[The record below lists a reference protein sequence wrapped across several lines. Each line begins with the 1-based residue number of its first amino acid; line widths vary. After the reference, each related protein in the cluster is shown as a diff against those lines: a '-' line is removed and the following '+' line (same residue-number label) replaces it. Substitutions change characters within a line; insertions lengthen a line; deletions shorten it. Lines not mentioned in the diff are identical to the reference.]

1 MFQERKSCGIIYCR
15 TREQTEVLSDKLTSL
30 GVKTQCY
37 HAGLA
42 NKERLQ
48 RQEAWQGGKSPVIC
62 ATVSFG
68 MGVDK
73 ATVRFV
79 VHWGCPRDPASF
91 YQESGRAG
99 RDGLPSRCR
108 VYYNRADR
116 KAVEFHLQH
125 NVGRAGERKG
135 WRKKA
140 EGDVGAFTKIVEFCE
155 TAK

>member
-1 MFQERKSCGIIYCR
+1 M
-15 TREQTEVLSDKLTSL
+15 LSEKLQNM
-30 GVKTQCY
+30 GVKTLCY
-37 HAGLA
+37 HAGLS
-42 NKERLQ
+42 NKERLE
-48 RQEAWQGGKSPVIC
+48 RQENWQNGKHPVMC

-79 VHWGCPRDPASF
+79 VHWGCPKDPASF

-99 RDGLPSRCR
+99 RDGKPSRCR

-116 KAVEFHLQH
+116 KAIEFHLQH
-125 NVGRAGERKG
+125 NIGKSGEKKTR
-135 WRKKA
+135 RKKA
-140 EGDVGAFTKIVEFCE
+140 ENDVSAFTKIVEFCE

>member
-1 MFQERKSCGIIYCR
+1 MNVKS
-15 TREQTEVLSDKLTSL
+15 L
-30 GVKTQCY
+30 CY
-37 HAGLA
+37 HAGL
-42 NKERLQ
+42 NNRERLE
-48 RQEAWQGGKSPVIC
+48 RQENWQNGKYPVMC

-79 VHWGCPRDPASF
+79 VHWGCPKDPASF

-99 RDGLPSRCR
+99 RDGKPSRCR

-116 KAVEFHLQH
+116 KAIEFHLQH
-125 NVGRAGERKG
+125 DIGKAGERKHR
-135 WRKKA
+135 RKKA
-140 EGDVGAFTKIVEFCE
+140 ENDVSAFTKIVEFCE

>member
-1 MFQERKSCGIIYCR
+1 MGVR
-15 TREQTEVLSDKLTSL
+15 SL
-30 GVKTQCY
+30 CY
-37 HAGLA
+37 HAGLS
-42 NKERLQ
+42 NRERLE
-48 RQEAWQGGKSPVIC
+48 RQENWQNGKYPVMC

-79 VHWGCPRDPASF
+79 VHWGCPKDPASF

-99 RDGLPSRCR
+99 RDAKPSRCR

-116 KAVEFHLQH
+116 KAMEFHLQH
-125 NVGRAGERKG
+125 NIGKAGEKKTR
-135 WRKKA
+135 RQKA
-140 EGDVGAFTKIVEFCE
+140 EHDVSAFTKIVEFCE